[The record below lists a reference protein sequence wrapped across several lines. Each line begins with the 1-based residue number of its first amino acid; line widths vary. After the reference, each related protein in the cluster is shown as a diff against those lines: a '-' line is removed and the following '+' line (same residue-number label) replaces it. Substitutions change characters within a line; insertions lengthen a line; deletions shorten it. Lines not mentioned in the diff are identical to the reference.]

1 MKKFKALY
9 QAMYDDLKDADMM
22 IEYACEIIEHN
33 EADKTL
39 AHEIA
44 KYAQTRLNHFM
55 EFHKIFVDESK
66 KIEKIDKKT
75 VSDCMWEETHE
86 HMQEWYDSIKKK
98 IEKF

>member
-22 IEYACEIIEHN
+22 IEYAYQIEEHN
-33 EADKTL
+33 KEDKQL
-39 AHEIA
+39 ATEIA

-55 EFHKIFVDESK
+55 EFHKLFTEEAK
-66 KIEKIDKKT
+66 KSEKIDKKT

-86 HMQEWYDSIKKK
+86 HMQEWYQNIKKK